1 MRTITIDDSLYA
13 KVLASAETH
22 ADEKTLIT
30 EAFETCIRLR
40 AAQKLAALGGS
51 QSDMQNIPRRRQ
63 KWS

>member
-1 MRTITIDDSLYA
+1 MRTITIDGSLYA

-22 ADEKTLIT
+22 TDEKTLIT
-30 EAFETCIRLR
+30 EAFETYIRLR
-40 AAQKLAALGGS
+40 AAQKLAALGDS